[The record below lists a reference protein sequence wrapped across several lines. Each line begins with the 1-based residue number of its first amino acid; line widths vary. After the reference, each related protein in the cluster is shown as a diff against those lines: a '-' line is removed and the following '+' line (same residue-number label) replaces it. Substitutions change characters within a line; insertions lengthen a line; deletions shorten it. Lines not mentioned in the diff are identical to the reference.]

1 MYRFNNESF
10 PYMMFQS
17 PGMYFFDFEIGNSEE
32 VQVVCCG
39 DDIGW
44 GQAVLIRVEHNVV
57 ERQCIQVLY

>member
-1 MYRFNNESF
+1 
-10 PYMMFQS
+10 
-17 PGMYFFDFEIGNSEE
+17 MYFFDFEIGNSEE